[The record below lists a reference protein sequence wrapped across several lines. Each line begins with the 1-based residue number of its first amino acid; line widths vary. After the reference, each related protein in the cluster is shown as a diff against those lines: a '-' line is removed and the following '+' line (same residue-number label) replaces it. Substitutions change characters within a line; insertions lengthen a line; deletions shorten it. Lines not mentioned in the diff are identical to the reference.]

1 MLKYFVSLLLCG
13 LSSVAMAEVEV
24 VTTPLLSFP
33 PAELVVG
40 HTDSVR
46 AVAYSPDGS
55 RIVSGSDDN
64 TLKIWDASSGKELAT
79 FSGHTDSV
87 WEVAYS
93 PDGSRIVSGSSDKTL
108 KIWDASSG
116 EELATFSGHTDSVL
130 AVAYS
135 SDGSRIVSGSW
146 DKTLKIWDASSGKE
160 LATLS
165 GHTDSVYAVSY
176 SPDGSRI
183 VSGSRDNTLKIWD
196 ASSGKELATLS
207 GHTDF
212 VWSVAY
218 SPDGSRIV
226 SGSWDKTLKIWDASS
241 GQELATFSGH
251 TNAVYGVAYSPDGSR
266 IVSGSY
272 NRLKIWDASSGKEL
286 TTLSGHTSWVVA
298 VAYSPDGSRIVSGN
312 WNNTLKIW
320 DVTSGE
326 VLKTLGYNHNINGIA
341 LSPDGKTIV
350 SAGYS
355 DKWLKIWDAS
365 SGKQLAT
372 LGGHTNYVRGVAYSP
387 DGSRIV
393 SGSNDNTLKIWDAS
407 SRKELLTLSGHT
419 DSVRRVAYS
428 PDGSRIVSGSF
439 DNTLKIWDASSGTEL
454 ATLSGHTEGVRAVAY
469 SPDGN
474 RIVSG
479 SGDKTLKIWDASS
492 GKELITL
499 SGHTDSVWA
508 VAYSPD
514 GSRIVSG
521 SYDKTLKIWDASSG
535 QELAT
540 LTGHTWSIYAVAYSP
555 DGSRIVSGSGDATVK
570 IWDANSGQL
579 LSSLEAHTNWISGV
593 AFSPSGHLIYSASYG
608 GRTIKVWPS
617 NIIDNSIG
625 KAIVIAAS
633 GAHRANTLFPYT
645 DELAKKMYHTLK
657 QRGFTDKNIIYFNP
671 DFFQDIDGDGKDD
684 KVVDFKLQD
693 PAAEL
698 KQAFAQTASLH
709 KNQQF
714 VLYIHGH
721 AKEEQLRISREYW
734 LESGASHDF
743 NSDGVH
749 LQGLLAN
756 LAPTVEQVIILD
768 TCYSGS
774 VLDELAAPNRIIM
787 TSSDAK
793 TPSWNTKF
801 ANFSETLITQLRR
814 GQTFHSA
821 FQQSEQMIKSNS
833 KLLGDQKPQL
843 DDNGDGFYSV
853 TTEGNLA
860 NKWVLG
866 REGQAQDEPE
876 IIDTQTAL
884 ALSSENL
891 QQDLWVKTSPTFEGI
906 RQVKAV
912 LIPPNSGNYSGEET
926 GLGRSEIKLIYNQAK
941 QRFENTVHYNDF
953 SLAGSWQIIYQAQD
967 TQGTWSE
974 TKLAEIQIS
983 TPPPPVSIKIRIPRS
998 SYNIGETL
1006 SCNLDISASSKTS
1019 ESYSI
1024 YAALVYPPTEGYFI
1038 TIDENKGFSLP
1049 NDILPYRPKLELSG
1063 TKTLFPLEM
1072 QIRPSMKTGNYQ
1084 CCGVI
1089 TNIDVDATDAKN
1101 WLAIDCKATVIQ

>member
-33 PAELVVG
+33 PPERLVG
-40 HTDSVR
+40 HTSNVF

-55 RIVSGSDDN
+55 RIVSGS
-64 TLKIWDASSGKELAT
+64 W
-79 FSGHTDSV
+79 
-87 WEVAYS
+87 
-93 PDGSRIVSGSSDKTL
+93 
-108 KIWDASSG
+108 
-116 EELATFSGHTDSVL
+116 
-130 AVAYS
+130 
-135 SDGSRIVSGSW
+135 
-146 DKTLKIWDASSGKE
+146 
-160 LATLS
+160 
-165 GHTDSVYAVSY
+165 
-176 SPDGSRI
+176 
-183 VSGSRDNTLKIWD
+183 DNTLKIWD

-207 GHTDF
+207 GHT
-212 VWSVAY
+212 
-218 SPDGSRIV
+218 
-226 SGSWDKTLKIWDASS
+226 
-241 GQELATFSGH
+241 
-251 TNAVYGVAYSPDGSR
+251 N
-266 IVSGSY
+266 
-272 NRLKIWDASSGKEL
+272 
-286 TTLSGHTSWVVA
+286 WV
-298 VAYSPDGSRIVSGN
+298 
-312 WNNTLKIW
+312 L
-320 DVTSGE
+320 
-326 VLKTLGYNHNINGIA
+326 
-341 LSPDGKTIV
+341 
-350 SAGYS
+350 
-355 DKWLKIWDAS
+355 
-365 SGKQLAT
+365 
-372 LGGHTNYVRGVAYSP
+372 
-387 DGSRIV
+387 
-393 SGSNDNTLKIWDAS
+393 
-407 SRKELLTLSGHT
+407 
-419 DSVRRVAYS
+419 
-428 PDGSRIVSGSF
+428 
-439 DNTLKIWDASSGTEL
+439 
-454 ATLSGHTEGVRAVAY
+454 
-469 SPDGN
+469 
-474 RIVSG
+474 
-479 SGDKTLKIWDASS
+479 
-492 GKELITL
+492 
-499 SGHTDSVWA
+499 A

-521 SYDKTLKIWDASSG
+521 STDKLKIWDASSG
-535 QELAT
+535 EQFAT
-540 LTGHTWSIYAVAYSP
+540 LSGHTNNVYAVAYSP
-555 DGSRIVSGSGDATVK
+555 DGSRIVSGSSDNTLKIWDASSGKQLATLSGHTSYVMAVAYSPNGSRIVSGSVDNTLK
-570 IWDANSGQL
+570 IWDANSGKL
-579 LSSLEAHTNWISGV
+579 LSSLEAHTSWVSAV
-593 AFSPSGHLIYSASYG
+593 AFSPSGDLIYSASWD
-608 GRTIKVWPS
+608 RTIKVWPS
-617 NIIDNSIG
+617 NIDNSIG

-633 GAHRANTLFPYT
+633 GAHRNNTLFPYT

-684 KVVDFKLQD
+684 NVVDFKLQD
-693 PAAEL
+693 PPTEL
-698 KQAFAQTASLH
+698 KQAFAQAATLH
-709 KNQQF
+709 KDQQF

-734 LESGASHDF
+734 LESGTNHDF
-743 NSDGVH
+743 NGDGLH

-756 LAPTVEQVIILD
+756 LAPTVQQVIIVD

-774 VLDELAAPNRIIM
+774 ILDELAAPNRIIM

-821 FQQSEQMIKSNS
+821 FQQSEQMIKGNS

-876 IIDTQTAL
+876 IIDTQTAF

-926 GLGRSEIKLIYNQAK
+926 GLGRSEIKLIYNPAK

-974 TKLAEIQIS
+974 TKLAEIQIT

-1024 YAALVYPPTEGYFI
+1024 YAALVYPPTVGYFL
-1038 TIDENKGFSLP
+1038 TIKENQEFSIP
-1049 NDILPYRPKLELSG
+1049 NDIQAYRPQMELSG
-1063 TKTLFPLEM
+1063 SKTLYPLEM
-1072 QIRPSMKTGNYQ
+1072 EIRPSMKAGNYQ

-1089 TNIDVDATDAKN
+1089 TAINVDATDAKN
-1101 WLAIDCKATVIQ
+1101 WLAIDCKATEIQ